1 MDTKQSI
8 KRIFF
13 SNYADAD
20 ICERLEKDLKKL
32 YLIRI
37 IFAFF
42 FVTYL
47 VVNFLPVELSL
58 KLLASYIASH
68 LIVYFLKYIFKDF
81 LVQIYLAAL
90 VDIVFLGIVAYFLP
104 LHSHFLI
111 IAVLQVII
119 FSHAIKCGLSFFW
132 FTFLFSNITEWAVL
146 FIFYK
151 KGINLEFEFLLNV
164 ILFLLFVPLFIFL
177 LLKKVGIPYNLV
189 SYYIEEKNKAEMEK
203 EKLKKLVV
211 ERTKELERLA
221 TTDSLTGLYNRR
233 KLIDILEHELTRAKR
248 YGNELSVVLFDID
261 NFKKINDTYGHD
273 VGDYVLQ
280 QVTKLV
286 KDNLRNV
293 DVIGRWGGEEFLIV
307 LPQTNLEGAKVVA
320 EKVRKAIEQHSFAK
334 VGRVTASFGVAD
346 YDVEKDKHIDDFL
359 KKADIALYRAKNT
372 GRNRVEVFYSTNGK
386 DLTEDNEEED
396 KTA

>member
-1 MDTKQSI
+1 VDTKQSI